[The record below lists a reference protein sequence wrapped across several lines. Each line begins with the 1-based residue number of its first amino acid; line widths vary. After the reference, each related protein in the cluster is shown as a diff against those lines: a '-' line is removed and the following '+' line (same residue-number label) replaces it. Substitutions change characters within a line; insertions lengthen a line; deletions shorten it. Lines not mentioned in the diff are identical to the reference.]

1 MTTLVRVIIGILLV
15 AHGLVHLLYIV
26 PAASDPG
33 YPFSLDRSWLLP
45 ESARRPAAYVLMA
58 AVVLA
63 FMTAALAWWGVP
75 GISALWAAILVVA
88 ACLSL
93 VLLIAFWD
101 TQLLIGVLIDLLL
114 IGGAVMRPSWL
125 QSFLP

>member
-1 MTTLVRVIIGILLV
+1 MLVRVIVGILLI
-15 AHGLVHLLYIV
+15 AHGLVHLLYLV

-45 ESARRPAAYVLMA
+45 GPARRPVAYVLMA

-63 FMTAALAWWGVP
+63 FTLAALAWWGVP
-75 GISALWAAILVVA
+75 GLAGGWAGIVIAASAV
-88 ACLSL
+88 SL

-101 TQLLIGVLIDLLL
+101 TQLMIGVAIDLLL
-114 IGGAVMRPSWL
+114 IGVAVIQPSWL
-125 QSFLP
+125 QSIRP

>member
-1 MTTLVRVIIGILLV
+1 MLVRVIVGILLI
-15 AHGLVHLLYIV
+15 AHGLVHLLFIV

-45 ESARRPAAYVLMA
+45 GSARRPVAYVLMA

-63 FMTAALAWWGVP
+63 ITLAALAWWGLP
-75 GISALWAAILVVA
+75 GLAGGWAGIVIPASA
-88 ACLSL
+88 LSL

-101 TQLLIGVLIDLLL
+101 TQLIIGVVIDLLL
-114 IGGAVMRPSWL
+114 IGVAVIQPSWL
-125 QSFLP
+125 QSIRP